1 MVLPHLI
8 AFVDFEI
15 LDLEV
20 HPLTWWVDQF
30 ASGGFKC
37 KVKVVASSAK
47 SWLSCLRSALALAV
61 PIQLAGYAK
70 LVGGRGE
77 RKGGGGGKQFTPANE

>member
-30 ASGGFKC
+30 ASGSFKC
-37 KVKVVASSAK
+37 TRKSG
-47 SWLSCLRSALALAV
+47 SWLYCSRSALALAF
-61 PIQLAGYAK
+61 PIQLTGYAN
-70 LVGGRGE
+70 LVGGWLEEGGRGRE
-77 RKGGGGGKQFTPANE
+77 AMYTCE